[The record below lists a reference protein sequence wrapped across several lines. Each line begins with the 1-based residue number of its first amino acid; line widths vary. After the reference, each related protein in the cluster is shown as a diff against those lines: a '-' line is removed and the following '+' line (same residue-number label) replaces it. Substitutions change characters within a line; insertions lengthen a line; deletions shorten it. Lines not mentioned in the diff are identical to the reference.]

1 MSSSTTTPAHASKT
15 TFMHSGIELTI
26 LETPTTPL
34 DDCAICTRPIYSGS
48 HSPSPAEPGL
58 RITSCGHVLGAT
70 CALKWFEEHN
80 SCPFC
85 RKQLFPMVKP
95 LTWMEAQLRRL
106 DEVYESPAVRAAEA
120 FYEAREL
127 ADTEEIEYRM
137 G

>member
-1 MSSSTTTPAHASKT
+1 MSSSTTAPAHTSKL
-15 TFMHSGIELTI
+15 TFMHSGISLTI
-26 LETPTTPL
+26 LETPSTPA
-34 DDCAICTRPIYSGS
+34 DDCAICTCPIYSGS

-106 DEVYESPAVRAAEA
+106 DEVYGEQGVRDAEA
-120 FYEAREL
+120 FYEARGL
-127 ADTEEIEYRM
+127 ADGEVGEERM